1 MLDGEGLQEGH
12 EKERFGYKK
21 FRKSLLEAACLGNRS
36 LECNCQDAGVG
47 VSSRKNKSIND
58 QYV

>member
-12 EKERFGYKK
+12 EKERVGDKK
-21 FRKSLLEAACLGNRS
+21 FRESLLEAPCLGSRS

-47 VSSRKNKSIND
+47 GL
-58 QYV
+58 